1 MSDGKR
7 YSGTSVALLLID
19 VINHFDSRID
29 RRSFAG
35 RRRWVRNVVM
45 LKQRARAAGIPAI
58 RINDNLG
65 DWKSDGRGQRQRRCK
80 QSRQSS
86 EHSSL

>member
-7 YSGTSVALLLID
+7 YSGTSAALLVID
-19 VINHFDSRID
+19 VINHFEFPDGPKIL
-29 RRSFAG
+29 RRAEAMAC
-35 RRRWVRNVVM
+35 NVVR